1 MIHFRHSSLILVVL
15 VLAGCARSES
25 FAIPL
30 GQNAYDVIPARL
42 AYETQPDYVIN
53 PQDELTI
60 TVFREPDLS
69 VTEAPVEAG
78 GGLVLPLIGRVQAAG
93 QTSVQ
98 LANEIESRLRARDLL
113 QPYVSVIIAST
124 NSQNVTVDGA
134 VTQPGVF
141 ELQGRMTLLQTIAL
155 ARGANRVADLD
166 RVAIFRTIDGERNGA
181 LFDVMAIREGR
192 APDPYI
198 LSGDYVIVGSSA
210 IRSAYYDA
218 LSIIPSF
225 GLFVPLLNQ

>member
-1 MIHFRHSSLILVVL
+1 M
-15 VLAGCARSES
+15 
-25 FAIPL
+25 
-30 GQNAYDVIPARL
+30 
-42 AYETQPDYVIN
+42 
-53 PQDELTI
+53 
-60 TVFREPDLS
+60 
-69 VTEAPVEAG
+69 
-78 GGLVLPLIGRVQAAG
+78 
-93 QTSVQ
+93 
-98 LANEIESRLRARDLL
+98 
-113 QPYVSVIIAST
+113 
-124 NSQNVTVDGA
+124 
-134 VTQPGVF
+134 TQPGVF